1 MDWLSFLLNLLCLG
15 FIFAGLVGL
24 STNGLNSMV
33 QPTFAQGGENATG
46 TTETSEAPEMHTEA
60 PEMHTENMTGMSTY
74 VVRDSVA
81 ELLEGT
87 SIPGGGFIH
96 LYDTIPYMIMNGHV
110 AVNVPCEDN
119 STASVQV
126 LMGQAPNLTAAELEN
141 LPELST
147 PGEMCLYHVDITPH
161 EEVITD
167 VAISNAGEEDL
178 EFPPGSTAVIG
189 VNEIMPGAEEGE
201 HGHGA
206 EATNS
211 TGA

>member
-1 MDWLSFLLNLLCLG
+1 MQSNAKFLCIA
-15 FIFAGLVGL
+15 FVIAGLIG
-24 STNGLNSMV
+24 
-33 QPTFAQGGENATG
+33 FG
-46 TTETSEAPEMHTEA
+46 TYGINNTTTQVLASHSAGD
-60 PEMHTENMTGMSTY
+60 NMTGTAGMTNMTETEHAYNKSAH

-87 SIPGGGFIH
+87 TIPAGQFIH
-96 LYDTIPYMIMNGHV
+96 LYDSTPYMITNGHV

-119 STASVQV
+119 STASIQV
-126 LMGQAPNLTAAELEN
+126 LMGQAPNFTAAELEN

-147 PGEMCLYHVDITPH
+147 PGEMCLYHVDIAPH

-167 VAISNAGEEDL
+167 VAIANPGDSDL
-178 EFPPGSTAVIG
+178 DFPPGSTAVIG
-189 VNEIMPGAEEGE
+189 INEIMPGAEEGE

-211 TGA
+211 TES

>member
-1 MDWLSFLLNLLCLG
+1 MQKLNTKFLFLG

-24 STNGLNSMV
+24 GTSGLNNMV
-33 QPTFAQGGENATG
+33 QPTLAQGGENATG
-46 TTETSEAPEMHTEA
+46 TTESSEAS
-60 PEMHTENMTGMSTY
+60 EMHTENMTGMKSN

-87 SIPGGGFIH
+87 SIPGGQFIH
-96 LYDTIPYMIMNGHV
+96 LYDSTPYMIMNGHV

-126 LMGQAPNLTAAELEN
+126 LLGQAPNLTAAELEN

-147 PGEMCLYHVDITPH
+147 PGEMCLYHVDIAPH

-167 VAISNAGEEDL
+167 VAIANPGEEDL
-178 EFPPGSTAVIG
+178 EFPPGSTAVVG

-206 EATNS
+206 EAEAEATNS
-211 TGA
+211 TAS